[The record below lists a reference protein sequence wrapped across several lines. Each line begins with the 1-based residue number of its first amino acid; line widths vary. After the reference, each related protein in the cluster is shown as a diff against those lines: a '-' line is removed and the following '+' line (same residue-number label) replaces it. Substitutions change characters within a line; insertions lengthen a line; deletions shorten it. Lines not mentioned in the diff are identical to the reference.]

1 MAADINLLK
10 NVQGIVDSFDT
21 NKEAYAAPGANA
33 MTPEAMAPPPMDPAM
48 MGGAPPPM
56 DPSMMGGAPMPPPP
70 MPMDPSMMG
79 GAPMPPMPMDPAMM
93 GMAPPMPPPMPMDP
107 SMMGGMP
114 PVDPAMIAAM
124 MGGGMPPVEPPAEAS
139 VEEEAPAEEEKDNVE
154 ESDVEA
160 RLGVLEDMMAALLES
175 QGLPVPEGA
184 APAPEE
190 APPTELPPIPGM
202 VGDAAIDA
210 EDPNAMTMPP
220 DFDLA
225 GNLKQA
231 ALKQQQKQAQQ
242 ESSRVLADKLA
253 MLKKY
258 T

>member
-70 MPMDPSMMG
+70 MPMDPS
-79 GAPMPPMPMDPAMM
+79 
-93 GMAPPMPPPMPMDP
+93 MPPPMPMDP